1 MFDLTY
7 RFNCRKPVSNLTASR
22 GEQACPLLVKGTESR
37 QPARHVNAGGSAKRL
52 LNTMRH
58 GS

>member
-7 RFNCRKPVSNLTASR
+7 RFNCRKPGSNLTASR
-22 GEQACPLLVKGTESR
+22 AEQACPLLVKGKESR
-37 QPARHVNAGGSAKRL
+37 QPARHVNADGRAKRL
-52 LNTMRH
+52 LNTVRH

>member
-7 RFNCRKPVSNLTASR
+7 QFNCGKPGSNLTASR
-22 GEQACPLLVKGTESR
+22 GEQACPLLVKGKESR
-37 QPARHVNAGGSAKRL
+37 QLARHVNAGGSANRL
-52 LNTMRH
+52 LNTVRH